1 MTLAREDLLFTSSF
15 HIAGER
21 LFFVGLPSK
30 LVIVWVEDLL
40 LNKKYST
47 DQVQTRYLS
56 RPSALIGTSSPSTA
70 SW

>member
-1 MTLAREDLLFTSSF
+1 MTLVREDLLFTSSF
-15 HIAGER
+15 HIACER
-21 LFFVGLPSK
+21 LFFVASSIE
-30 LVIVWVEDLL
+30 VVWVEDLL
-40 LNKKYST
+40 LNKKYNT

>member
-15 HIAGER
+15 HIACER
-21 LFFVGLPSK
+21 LFFVASSIE
-30 LVIVWVEDLL
+30 VVWVEDLL
-40 LNKKYST
+40 LNKKYNT